1 MEPNKFKTKIRR
13 LYDVSKV
20 LMTIGI
26 IRQVH
31 LNENKRSALEWIG
44 TDNMKDTINKMLKE
58 GAYLTNVMALL
69 KLWFDK
75 NACTSSNLLEEGSN
89 TEEDTDYNL

>member
-1 MEPNKFKTKIRR
+1 
-13 LYDVSKV
+13 
-20 LMTIGI
+20 MTIGI